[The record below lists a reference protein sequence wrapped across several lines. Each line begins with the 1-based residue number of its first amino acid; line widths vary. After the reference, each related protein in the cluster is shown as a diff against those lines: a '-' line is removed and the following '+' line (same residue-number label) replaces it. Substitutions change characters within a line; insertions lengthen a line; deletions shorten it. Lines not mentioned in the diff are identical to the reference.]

1 MIHKMLKW
9 TKRKGDGEVRMV
21 DIISKKRDGKALS
34 TEEIQFFIDGY
45 TNGEIPD
52 YQASALAMAIFF
64 QDMNDEE
71 RADLTMA
78 MVGSGDTIDL
88 SAIEGIK
95 VDKHSTGGV
104 GDTTTLV
111 LAPLVAA
118 VGVPVAKMSGRGL
131 GHTGGTIDKLESIA
145 GFHIELDKKDFINLV
160 NRDKVAVIGQSGNL
174 TPADKKMYALR
185 DVTGTVNSIPLIA
198 SSIMS
203 KKIAAG
209 ADAIVLDVK
218 TGAGAFMKT
227 DEDAENLAH
236 AMVRIGNNVGR
247 NTMAVISDM
256 SQPLGEA
263 IGNALEVKEA
273 IDTLKGEGPED
284 LTELVLV
291 LGSQM
296 VVLAKQAETLEEA
309 RAKLIEVI
317 ENGAALEKFKTFLAN
332 QGGDASIVDHPE
344 KLPQA
349 KFQVEVP
356 AKTSGFVSKI
366 IADEIGI
373 AAMILGAGRA
383 TKEDEINL
391 AVGLMLRKKVGDSV
405 KAGESLVTIFAD
417 QEDVENVKAKI
428 YENIEI
434 SDQAVAPTLIHKVI
448 TE

>member
-1 MIHKMLKW
+1 M
-9 TKRKGDGEVRMV
+9 RMV
-21 DIISKKRDGKALS
+21 DIITKKQNGEELT
-34 TEEIQFFIDGY
+34 TEEIQFFIKGY
-45 TNGEIPD
+45 TEGSIPD
-52 YQASALAMAIFF
+52 YQASALAMAIYF
-64 QDMNDEE
+64 QDMTDRE

-78 MVGSGDTIDL
+78 MVNSGETIDL

-118 VGVPVAKMSGRGL
+118 LDVPVAKMSGRGL
-131 GHTGGTIDKLESIA
+131 GHTGGTIDKLEAIK
-145 GFHIELDKKDFINLV
+145 GFHVELSKDEFIELV

-174 TPADKKMYALR
+174 TPADKKLYALR

-227 DEDAENLAH
+227 DEDAVNLAK

-247 NTMAVISDM
+247 QTMAVISDM
-256 SQPLGEA
+256 SQPLGFA

-284 LTELVLV
+284 LTELVLT

-296 VVLAKQAETLEEA
+296 VVLAKKAETLDEA
-309 RAKLIEVI
+309 REKLIDVMK
-317 ENGAALEKFKTFLAN
+317 NGKALQKFKDFLQN
-332 QGGDASIVDHPE
+332 QGGDSSVADNPE

-349 KFQVEVP
+349 AYKIDVP
-356 AKTSGFVSKI
+356 AKEAGVVSEI
-366 IADEIGI
+366 VADQIGV
-373 AAMILGAGRA
+373 AAMLLGAGRA
-383 TKEDEINL
+383 TKEDEIDL
-391 AVGLMLRKKVGDSV
+391 AVGIMLRKKVGDRV
-405 KAGESLVTIFAD
+405 EKGEPLVTLYANR
-417 QEDVENVKAKI
+417 ENVDDVIAKVYDNIQIAEKA
-428 YENIEI
+428 E
-434 SDQAVAPTLIHKVI
+434 APKLVHTVI

>member
-1 MIHKMLKW
+1 M
-9 TKRKGDGEVRMV
+9 RMV
-21 DIISKKRDGKALS
+21 DIITKKQNGEELT
-34 TEEIQFFIDGY
+34 TEEIQFFIKGY
-45 TNGEIPD
+45 TDGSIPD
-52 YQASALAMAIFF
+52 YQASALAMAIYF
-64 QDMNDEE
+64 QDMTDRE

-78 MVGSGDTIDL
+78 MVNSGETIDL

-118 VGVPVAKMSGRGL
+118 LDVPVAKMSGRGL
-131 GHTGGTIDKLESIA
+131 GHTGGTIDKLEAIK
-145 GFHIELDKKDFINLV
+145 GFHVELSKDEFIELV

-174 TPADKKMYALR
+174 TPADKKLYALR

-227 DEDAENLAH
+227 DEDAVNLAK

-247 NTMAVISDM
+247 QTMAVISDM
-256 SQPLGEA
+256 SQPLGFA

-284 LTELVLV
+284 LTELVLT

-296 VVLAKQAETLEEA
+296 VVLAKKAETLDEA
-309 RAKLIEVI
+309 REKLIDVMK
-317 ENGAALEKFKTFLAN
+317 NGKALQKFKDFLQN
-332 QGGDASIVDHPE
+332 QGGDSSVADNPE

-349 KFQVEVP
+349 AYKIDVP
-356 AKTSGFVSKI
+356 AKEAGVVSEI
-366 IADEIGI
+366 VADQIGV
-373 AAMILGAGRA
+373 AAMLLGAGRA
-383 TKEDEINL
+383 TKEDKIDL
-391 AVGLMLRKKVGDSV
+391 AVGIMLRKKVGDAV
-405 KAGESLVTIFAD
+405 EKGEPLVTLYANR
-417 QEDVENVKAKI
+417 ENVDDVITKV
-428 YENIEI
+428 YENIRI
-434 SDQAVAPTLIHKVI
+434 ADQAEVPKLVHTVI

>member
-1 MIHKMLKW
+1 M
-9 TKRKGDGEVRMV
+9 RMV
-21 DIISKKRDGKALS
+21 DIIIKKQNGKELT
-34 TEEIQFFIDGY
+34 TEEIQFFVKGY
-45 TNGEIPD
+45 TDGSIPD

-64 QDMNDEE
+64 QDMSDRE

-78 MVGSGDTIDL
+78 MVNSGETIDL

-118 VGVPVAKMSGRGL
+118 LDVPVAKMSGRGL
-131 GHTGGTIDKLESIA
+131 GHTGGTIDKLEAID
-145 GFHIELDKKDFINLV
+145 GFHVELSKDEFIKLV

-174 TPADKKMYALR
+174 TPADKKLYALR

-227 DEDAENLAH
+227 EEDAAELAK

-247 NTMAVISDM
+247 QTMAVISDM
-256 SQPLGEA
+256 SQPLGFA

-284 LTELVLV
+284 LHELVLT

-296 VVLAKQAETLEEA
+296 VVLAKKADTLDEARTKLEEVM
-309 RAKLIEVI
+309 K
-317 ENGAALEKFKTFLAN
+317 NGKALEKFKDFLKN
-332 QGGDASIVDHPE
+332 QGGDSSIVDDPS

-349 KFQVEVP
+349 AYQIDVP
-356 AKTSGFVSKI
+356 AKEAGVVSEI
-366 IADEIGI
+366 VADEIGV
-373 AAMILGAGRA
+373 AAMLLGAGRA
-383 TKEDEINL
+383 TKEDEIDL
-391 AVGLMLRKKVGDSV
+391 AVGIMLRKKVGDKV
-405 KAGESLVTIFAD
+405 EKGEPLVTLYANR
-417 QEDVENVKAKI
+417 ENVDEVIAKVYDNIRIATEAKAPKLI
-428 YENIEI
+428 H
-434 SDQAVAPTLIHKVI
+434 TLI

>member
-1 MIHKMLKW
+1 MK
-9 TKRKGDGEVRMV
+9 KGLVITMRMV
-21 DIISKKRDGKALS
+21 DIITKKQNGEELT
-34 TEEIQFFIDGY
+34 TEEIQFFIKGY
-45 TNGEIPD
+45 TDGSIPD
-52 YQASALAMAIFF
+52 YQASALAMSIYF
-64 QDMNDEE
+64 QDMTDRE

-78 MVGSGDTIDL
+78 MVNSGETIDL

-118 VGVPVAKMSGRGL
+118 LDVPVAKMSGRGL
-131 GHTGGTIDKLESIA
+131 GHTGGTIDKLEAIK
-145 GFHIELDKKDFINLV
+145 GFHVELSKDEFIELV

-174 TPADKKMYALR
+174 TPADKKLYALR

-227 DEDAENLAH
+227 DEDAVNLAK

-247 NTMAVISDM
+247 QTMAVISDM
-256 SQPLGEA
+256 SQPLGFA

-284 LTELVLV
+284 LTELVLT

-296 VVLAKQAETLEEA
+296 VVLAKKAETLDEA
-309 RAKLIEVI
+309 REKLVDVMK
-317 ENGAALEKFKTFLAN
+317 NGKALQKFKDFLQN
-332 QGGDASIVDHPE
+332 QGGDSSVADNPE

-349 KFQVEVP
+349 AYKIDVP
-356 AKTSGFVSKI
+356 AKEAGVVSEI
-366 IADEIGI
+366 VADQIGV
-373 AAMILGAGRA
+373 AAMLLGAGRA
-383 TKEDEINL
+383 TKEDKIDL
-391 AVGLMLRKKVGDSV
+391 AVGIMLRKKVGDRV
-405 KAGESLVTIFAD
+405 EKGEPLVTLYANR
-417 QEDVENVKAKI
+417 ENVDDVIAKVYDNIQIAEKA
-428 YENIEI
+428 E
-434 SDQAVAPTLIHKVI
+434 APKLVHTVI